1 MNTKNLLVLARRD
14 HAEGMRVAAGLTIA
28 GHDVKLVFMD
38 RVVED
43 SEENAEQVET
53 LELCDIEPV
62 TTVAN
67 DDIPEIDDAKL
78 SMWMLEA
85 DSVISL

>member
-1 MNTKNLLVLARRD
+1 MNRKNLLVLARRN

-28 GHDVKLVFMD
+28 GHEVRLVFMD
-38 RVVED
+38 RKV
-43 SEENAEQVET
+43 EENAENIEQAET

-62 TTVAN
+62 TTVAD
-67 DDIPEIDDAKL
+67 DDIPQIDSAEL

-85 DSVISL
+85 NSVISL